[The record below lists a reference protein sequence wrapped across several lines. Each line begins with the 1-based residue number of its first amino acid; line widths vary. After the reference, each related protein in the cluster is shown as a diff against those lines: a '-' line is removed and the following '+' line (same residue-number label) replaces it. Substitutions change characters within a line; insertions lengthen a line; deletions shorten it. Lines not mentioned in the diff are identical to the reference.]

1 MRGDF
6 LLQIELRNQLEA
18 LGYQLVH
25 RMHLQAISG
34 DANLLFGLLRLDS
47 IVKSSNV
54 LGVFAVMI
62 LIRAQALLV

>member
-6 LLQIELRNQLEA
+6 LLQIELHNQLGA

-47 IVKSSNV
+47 IVKSSIV

-62 LIRAQALLV
+62 LTRAQALLV